1 MVDVHQQPAAKL
13 AALDP
18 LQRTRDRATTS
29 TTMATLSLTTLTKPQ
44 ELKEYTVSLASQSI
58 SWLRDY
64 VTAIKHGA
72 PPVHFSLTQRTGL
85 ASWAQQRPPGCL
97 GRLALC
103 ASAQGPA
110 AAQGAWEGA
119 ERAVSQ

>member
-1 MVDVHQQPAAKL
+1 VDVHQQPAAKL

-72 PPVHFSLTQRTGL
+72 WDGLPCARPRRDLPPPKAR
-85 ASWAQQRPPGCL
+85 
-97 GRLALC
+97 GREPSAL
-103 ASAQGPA
+103 
-110 AAQGAWEGA
+110 
-119 ERAVSQ
+119 